1 MNEIQSK
8 DLAKLVKN
16 FYYHRALLCER
27 LINTSVEDHYNPVA
41 NYYLDAY
48 VISCAAID
56 GLASI
61 WESMSQIQ
69 NQNRFAEFLI
79 YIDKINNSLNKSEK
93 SLERMQRVCTP
104 FLFFELNRQEYEEE
118 FANEIQDR
126 WLQCHSVLSD
136 PTVKEIEEI
145 YQSCYENHPKIE
157 SKRLNNVEQELKR
170 FRYASLI
177 YKFHRCSFIHEFRSS
192 EYTVFFNKEEEISV
206 RKFKGYH
213 QSFPQLDVGIGV
225 LIRTIKQGADLVFDL
240 IVDSGY
246 TNIPYSPDDLKF
258 QKPKKASKKKK

>member
-1 MNEIQSK
+1 MNETQSK

-16 FYYHRALLCER
+16 FYYHRAQLCET
-27 LINTSVEDHYNPVA
+27 LINTPIEDHYNPVA

-61 WESMSQIQ
+61 WESMEQIQ

-79 YIDKINNSLNKSEK
+79 CIDGKNNSLNKYDK
-93 SLERMQRVCTP
+93 CLERMHRVCTP
-104 FLFFELNRQEYEEE
+104 FLFFELNRQKYEEE

-126 WLQCHSVLSD
+126 WLQYHSVLSD

-145 YQSCYENHPKIE
+145 YHNCYKSYPEIK
-157 SKRLNNVEQELKR
+157 SKRFSNVEQELKK

-177 YKFHRCSFIHEFRSS
+177 YKFHRCSFIHEFRAS
-192 EYTVFFNKEEEISV
+192 EYAAFFNKEEEISI
-206 RKFKGYH
+206 RQYQG
-213 QSFPQLDVGIGV
+213 FPQLDVGIGI

-240 IVDSGY
+240 IVDRGCKK
-246 TNIPYSPDDLKF
+246 IPYSTNDLKF
-258 QKPKKASKKKK
+258 DDPKKASKKKK